1 MVTEFEIK
9 EAMKDLNEAEQKS
22 LLESYEM
29 ILSTKAYL
37 EKAEGDEKK
46 KFEEIYNS
54 LSSLDIEMLV
64 KMAKEKVKS
73 DATIEIVQTK
83 FKSFYENQ

>member
-1 MVTEFEIK
+1 MVTELEIK

-22 LLESYEM
+22 LLDSFQM
-29 ILSTKAYL
+29 ILSTKAQL
-37 EKAEGDEKK
+37 EIADGDEKK

-64 KMAKEKVKS
+64 KMAKEKVKT
-73 DATIEIVQTK
+73 DETIETVQTK